1 MKLKR
6 ILSLLTAMTLFTVG
20 GCAPS
25 SKENASSDVSSEEK
39 QYVYYTTADGNTYR
53 LEEGTQIY
61 FNGRWYDKELNGQ
74 TVKATTN
81 NGAELYFVVEG
92 TDTVTLSCPDNGNV
106 ENTTPIFAYC
116 IDGAST
122 SLTRVTV
129 KDDKL
134 VLTLPDSGFHLV
146 RVITESLNAG
156 VKKWDLANGYAV
168 AGIDAGEGKV
178 TGVKPMNRSIAIYGD
193 SITEGDFVYGLNWNN
208 DSSGTYTYAW
218 QAARELSAVPYICGY
233 GSSGITQGGFFQKA
247 IVAVDNMSNGIP
259 DPGAEDPAVIV
270 INHAA
275 NDANAANDVFSQGY
289 RELINRLHEKHP
301 DAIIFAVAGFRQ
313 DHAQQIEEVAAE
325 YDFVHF
331 VPTKDWRLSY
341 TDGLHPNVEGAK
353 KGGKLLADAI
363 KAVVGEDYFKY
374 QG

>member
-1 MKLKR
+1 MKIKR
-6 ILSLLTAMTLFTVG
+6 MLSLLTAGTLFAVS
-20 GCAPS
+20 GCS
-25 SKENASSDVSSEEK
+25 ASTGEPASNVSEEP
-39 QYVYYTTADGNTYR
+39 QYSYFSTVDGNIYR
-53 LEEGTQIY
+53 LEEGTQLY
-61 FNGRWYDKELNGQ
+61 FNGRWFDKTLNGQ

-81 NGAELYFVVEG
+81 NGAEIYFAAEG
-92 TDTVTLSCPDNGNV
+92 TDSVTLFCPDNGNV

-116 IDGAST
+116 IDGDSAN
-122 SLTRVTV
+122 LTRITVTE
-129 KDDKL
+129 DKI
-134 VLTLPDSGFHLV
+134 TIPLPDKNFHIV

-168 AGIDAGEGKV
+168 SGVDAGEGKV
-178 TGVKPMNRSIAIYGD
+178 TGLKPMNRSIAIYGD
-193 SITEGDFVYGLNWNN
+193 SITEGDFVYGFNWNN

-233 GSSGITQGGFFQKA
+233 GSSGITSDGFFKKA
-247 IVAVDNMSNGIP
+247 IVAVDNMSNGIS

-275 NDANAANDVFSQGY
+275 NDAGATNEAFSAGY
-289 RELINRLHEKHP
+289 RQLIDRLHEKHP

-313 DHAQQIEEVAAE
+313 DHTAQVEEVAGE
-325 YDFVHF
+325 YGFVHF
-331 VPTKDWRLSY
+331 VPTADWALSY

-363 KAVVGEDYFKY
+363 KAVVGEDYFKF
-374 QG
+374 Q